1 LGEASSKITAKTG
14 ADDMIEITECPLS
27 PERVI
32 AKVRSSDCGCVVTY
46 IGLIRN
52 CSEGKPVL
60 SVEYR
65 DPNEDAK
72 NQLQKIAD
80 EAKQQWQISHM
91 AISHRIGKLSIG
103 EINLVIAVASAH
115 RIEGFNACQYAVDQ
129 FKQRLPTKKLETY
142 QDGSA
147 NKRV

>member
-1 LGEASSKITAKTG
+1 
-14 ADDMIEITECPLS
+14 MIEITECSLS

-46 IGLIRN
+46 TGLIRD

-65 DPNEDAK
+65 DPNEEAK
-72 NQLQKIAD
+72 TRLQKIAN
-80 EAKQQWQISHM
+80 EAKQQWQISNI
-91 AISHRIGKLSIG
+91 AISHRIGKLSVG

-115 RIEGFNACQYAVDQ
+115 RNEGFNACQYAIDQ
-129 FKQRLPTKKLETY
+129 FKQKLPTQKKETY
-142 QDGSA
+142 QDIVVIRS
-147 NKRV
+147 

>member
-1 LGEASSKITAKTG
+1 MPRPKSKHKKG

-32 AKVRSSDCGCVVTY
+32 AKVRSSDCGCVVAY
-46 IGLIRN
+46 IGLIRDY
-52 CSEGKPVL
+52 SEGKPVL

-65 DPNEDAK
+65 DPNKEAK
-72 NQLQKIAD
+72 AQLQKIAN
-80 EAKQQWQISHM
+80 EAKQQWPINNM
-91 AISHRIGKLSIG
+91 AISHRIGKLGVG

-115 RIEGFNACQYAVDQ
+115 RNEGFNACQYAVDQ

-147 NKRV
+147 DKRL